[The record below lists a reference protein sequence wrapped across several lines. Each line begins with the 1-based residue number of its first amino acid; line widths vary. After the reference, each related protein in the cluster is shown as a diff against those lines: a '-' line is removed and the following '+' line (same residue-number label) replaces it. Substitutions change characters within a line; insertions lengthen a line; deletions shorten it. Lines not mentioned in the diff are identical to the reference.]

1 MKLAA
6 VAILSA
12 PVCAAFSFV
21 PSRANTNL
29 MKLRMADAEDSFD
42 FDSQPSDSSSEDL
55 LTVDVKS
62 EDYIPTASESLLNDI
77 INDFP
82 DLATEVSSETRA
94 SINEALLKLEGMN
107 PTEEPSTS
115 NLLNGVWTLKYAGG
129 YATDWAVPSP
139 TRDIALFVYDG
150 GLSPGLFALS
160 LAQKLP
166 SQFVDLGELKILI
179 SRDGQPRIEAK
190 IEASLFG
197 NESEIS
203 VKVRMDLESGMRMK
217 ETYESASAFG
227 QTVQIPEQLKYSREL
242 YITYLDEDLL
252 VVRTASGVPEVL
264 VRQR

>member
-12 PVCAAFSFV
+12 PACAAFSFV

-29 MKLRMADAEDSFD
+29 MKLRMADAEGSFD

-77 INDFP
+77 DFP

-129 YATDWAVPSP
+129 YATEWAVPSP

-179 SRDGQPRIEAK
+179 SRDEQPRIEAK
-190 IEASLFG
+190 IGASVFG
-197 NESEIS
+197 NESDIS
-203 VKVRMDLESGMRMK
+203 VKVRMDLESGMRIK